1 MAVTRHQSDQ
11 PSCKLT
17 RSAVDL
23 AREKHILELVEAAL
37 EHPGPARE
45 RFLRERTASD
55 RTILNDAIDLLRAA
69 ENVDLPTALPMA
81 ASGLQTPP
89 PERIGPY
96 RIGELLGR
104 GGMGRVFAAERID
117 GMFEHSVA
125 IKLMNRTLLSNLLQE
140 QFARERQILARLHH
154 RNIAQLFDGGITEDG
169 YSYFVMELVRG
180 RPITTYAKE
189 QQLTLAETLRLFMQ
203 ICAALQYAHSRLVV
217 HADIKP
223 TNILVTE
230 DGSVKLLDFGV
241 AHIANAS
248 EQRSA
253 PVGLTEAYASP
264 ARQRGEPPTT
274 ADDVYSLGVLLE
286 ELIDRT
292 SVVPRDIRS
301 IYRKARE
308 QEAESRYA
316 SVEALRRDIHRW
328 LDRRP
333 VTAHAGGFGYATAK
347 LFARHRLAF
356 TTTLVGAVGL
366 LGSAIALAV
375 LYQRAE
381 QARLRA
387 DERFSDARQLSHDV
401 LFDIYDRLESVP
413 RSLALRRDIADA
425 AQQYLDRLAHDPAA
439 PLAVQLEVIEGLRRL
454 AQVQAQPGTANLQ
467 QSRQGRENLARAI
480 RLAQSLSI
488 DATEQANQFIV
499 LATLQLTRARIASD
513 LDQNLAEA
521 QSALDACKAYLEAA
535 RAKAPHDARVRWL
548 QIDFAVQQAAT
559 LQWQGQYQQAI
570 AIARNA
576 LEHLAPDSPT
586 DRKQVLQRARLLDI
600 LAESIYYAGDVP
612 AAERSYRD
620 EYDVLA
626 KLCANSPHDVALQ
639 RALGTAAW
647 QLGTTLIELHNE
659 AEAESILAKGHAIFE
674 QLTALDPEDADLA
687 RRLDIVANA
696 HAQALAALH
705 RYEEAIPVLEKSA
718 RIRQEKWQKAPENW
732 GAARDYAIAS
742 AMLADVRADA
752 GFAKA
757 ACEDYSSAIETFEVI
772 RAAGRLSKLDQ
783 EHALA
788 LARQAMNRNCTS
800 GQ

>member
-1 MAVTRHQSDQ
+1 
-11 PSCKLT
+11 
-17 RSAVDL
+17 VDL

-45 RFLRERTASD
+45 QFLRERTASD
-55 RTILNDAIDLLRAA
+55 RTILDDAIDLLRAA

-96 RIGELLGR
+96 RMGELLGR

-180 RPITTYAKE
+180 RTITAYAKE
-189 QQLTLAETLRLFMQ
+189 AQLTLAETLKLFMQ

-223 TNILVTE
+223 NNILVTE

-241 AHIANAS
+241 AHAVNAG
-248 EQRSA
+248 EQRAA
-253 PVGLTEAYASP
+253 PVGLTAAYASP

-274 ADDVYSLGVLLE
+274 ADDVYSLGVLLA
-286 ELIDRT
+286 ELVERT
-292 SVVPRDIRS
+292 PAAPPDVRS
-301 IYRKARE
+301 ICGKARAE
-308 QEAESRYA
+308 EAEARYG
-316 SVEALRRDIHRW
+316 SVEALRKDIQRW

-333 VTAHAGGFGYATAK
+333 VAAHAGGMSYATGK

-356 TTTLVGAVGL
+356 AMTLIGVVSVLGAT
-366 LGSAIALAV
+366 IALAM

-401 LFDIYDRLESVP
+401 LFDVYDRLESVP

-439 PLAVQLEVIEGLRRL
+439 PLEVRLEVIEGLRRL
-454 AQVQAQPGTANLQ
+454 AQVQAQPGSANLQ
-467 QSRQGRENLARAI
+467 QSRQGRANLARAI
-480 RLAQSLSI
+480 QLAQSLPA
-488 DATEQANQFIV
+488 DAAEHTNRSIV

-521 QSALDACKAYLEAA
+521 HQALDACEVHLEAA
-535 RAKAPHDARVRWL
+535 RAKAPHDPRVRSL

-559 LQWQGQYQQAI
+559 LQWQGQYRQAI
-570 AIARNA
+570 ATARDA
-576 LEHLAPDSPT
+576 LEEQASHSAN
-586 DRKQVLQRARLLDI
+586 DRRQVLQRARLLDI

-626 KLCANSPHDVALQ
+626 QMCATSPHDVALQ

-659 AEAESILAKGHAIFE
+659 AEAESILANGHAIFK

-705 RYEEAIPVLEKSA
+705 RYAEAIPVLENSA
-718 RIRQEKWQKAPENW
+718 RVRQEKWQHAPENW
-732 GAARDYAIAS
+732 SAARDYAITS

-752 GFAKA
+752 GSAAA
-757 ACEDYSSAIETFEVI
+757 ACANYSSAIDTFERI
-772 RAAGRLSKLDQ
+772 RAAGRLSKLDE

-788 LARQAMNRNCTS
+788 LAEQAMERHCPASRGSNRS
-800 GQ
+800 